1 MGLSASRRC
10 PRATSR
16 RARPRPRRCDRTSHA
31 DGSNVD
37 RPPSAAS
44 RRARRVHRGRA
55 RSAPARPTR
64 AGSPPR
70 PRPAGHRSR
79 APSPATSR
87 TRAGRPQRSCRRGP
101 TGRDVERSERVR
113 ALVGVHPE
121 HDHDP
126 RPHPF
131 RPDAGRP
138 ADRACWG
145 RCHAPI
151 KSRRTSPT
159 GDERH
164 NKRRSGPRADSL
176 KESQLAARSGPS
188 PPRRTSPRPIETAS
202 LEAMAPPRPPRL
214 LRVVHGASV
223 LAPDPF
229 RFWSF
234 SERRV
239 RA

>member
-1 MGLSASRRC
+1 
-10 PRATSR
+10 
-16 RARPRPRRCDRTSHA
+16 
-31 DGSNVD
+31 
-37 RPPSAAS
+37 
-44 RRARRVHRGRA
+44 
-55 RSAPARPTR
+55 
-64 AGSPPR
+64 
-70 PRPAGHRSR
+70 
-79 APSPATSR
+79 
-87 TRAGRPQRSCRRGP
+87 
-101 TGRDVERSERVR
+101 VR